1 MEIDEHPAGLKRPR
15 NERGHEQ
22 DDASMDRSA
31 PPKMEIKGVTK
42 TFQTRSGD
50 IEALERCDLAI
61 RNGEFVTVVGPSGCG
76 KSTLMM
82 IAAGLEAPSTGQIL
96 VDGMPAGPAGPKRS
110 VVFQRFALF
119 PSETVAQNIEFGLR
133 VAGLHREER
142 KSRLAEQLEL
152 MNLKQFPNAY
162 PHELSGGM
170 QQRVAIARA
179 LVVRPEILLM
189 DEPFGALDA
198 QTRTLLQEEVSRLR
212 RVMNY
217 TVMFITH
224 SVEEAVYLGD
234 RVVVMSSRPGRIKK
248 DIAVPRDA
256 EWRGLEIE
264 EASNYPEFIRFKR
277 EVWELVR
284 TEIQRQ

>member
-1 MEIDEHPAGLKRPR
+1 VRT
-15 NERGHEQ
+15 
-22 DDASMDRSA
+22 RSA
-31 PPKMEIKGVTK
+31 APRPAAATAMSGPKMEIRGVSK
-42 TFQTRSGD
+42 RFVSRRGEVD
-50 IEALERCDLAI
+50 ALAPCDVAI
-61 RNGEFVTVVGPSGCG
+61 AKGEFVTVVGPSGCG

-82 IAAGLEAPSTGQIL
+82 IAAGLEEPTTGDVL
-96 VDGMPAGPAGPKRS
+96 VDGTPAGPAGPRRS
-110 VVFQRFALF
+110 VVFQKFALF

-133 VAGLHREER
+133 VTGVARAERE
-142 KSRLAEQLEL
+142 SRLREQLAIMGLE
-152 MNLKQFPNAY
+152 QFTHAY

-198 QTRTLLQEEVSRLR
+198 QTRSVLQEEVSRLR
-212 RVMNY
+212 RVMSY

-234 RVVVMSSRPGRIKK
+234 RVIVMSRRPGRIKK
-248 DIAVPRDA
+248 EIAVPRDA
-256 EWRGLEIE
+256 AWRGGEIE
-264 EASNYPEFIRFKR
+264 AANDYADFNAVRR

-284 TEIQRQ
+284 EEIVRQ

>member
-1 MEIDEHPAGLKRPR
+1 MRKSPDPR
-15 NERGHEQ
+15 RARA
-22 DDASMDRSA
+22 DTAATSRADA
-31 PPKMEIKGVTK
+31 PKMEIRGVSK
-42 TFQTRSGD
+42 TFVTRSGP
-50 IEALERCDLAI
+50 IEALARCDIAI
-61 RNGEFVTVVGPSGCG
+61 RKGDFVTVVGPSGCG

-82 IAAGLEAPSTGQIL
+82 IAAGLEAPTSGEIR
-96 VDGMPAGPAGPKRS
+96 VDGEPAGPPGPKRS

-133 VAGLHREER
+133 VAGLDKAEREA
-142 KSRLAEQLEL
+142 RLQEQLRM
-152 MNLKQFPNAY
+152 MNLEQFRAAY

-198 QTRTLLQEEVSRLR
+198 QTRSVLQEEVSRLR
-212 RVMNY
+212 RVMDY
-217 TVMFITH
+217 TVLFITH

-234 RVVVMSSRPGRIKK
+234 RVVVMSRRPGAIKRE
-248 DIAVPRDA
+248 IAVPRDA
-256 EWRGLEIE
+256 AWRGGEIE
-264 EASNYPEFIRFKR
+264 SANDHADFNEARR

-284 TEIQRQ
+284 EEIVRQ